1 MKRILLMLALAL
13 LLTGAWVPQANAGLD
28 QYRISH
34 LTFSG
39 AFALPGMTLPAGTYT
54 FDRIEPRIV
63 RVLSQDHMTLY
74 GTFMTQP
81 TLRQGHTTK
90 QEVVFGE
97 VPYGQAPPVKVW
109 YPFPVPEWRTYHTSV
124 GYEFLY

>member
-1 MKRILLMLALAL
+1 MKRILLISSMAL
-13 LLTGAWVPQANAGLD
+13 LFTAALVPTADARLD

-39 AFALPGMTLPAGTYT
+39 AFALPRMVLPGGTYT
-54 FDRIEPRIV
+54 FERVEPRIV

-81 TLRQGHTTK
+81 TLRAGYTTK

-97 VPYGQAPPVKVW
+97 VPAGQTPPIKVW
-109 YPFPVPEWRTYHTSV
+109 YPFPVPEWRNYHTSV

>member
-1 MKRILLMLALAL
+1 MKRILLISSMAL
-13 LLTGAWVPQANAGLD
+13 LLTASWAPTADASLD

-39 AFALPGMTLPAGTYT
+39 AFALPGMVLPQGTYT
-54 FDRIEPRIV
+54 FERLEPRIV
-63 RVLSQDHMTLY
+63 RVLSQDHMRLY

-81 TLRQGHTTK
+81 IVRQGDTTK
-90 QEVVFGE
+90 QEIVFGE
-97 VPYGQAPPVKVW
+97 VPAGQAPPIKVW
-109 YPFPVPEWRTYHTSV
+109 YPFPVPEWRTFHTSV